1 MKKIIVKK
9 LRDNRYDCLFYFQV
23 ENIIH
28 GRLEKEWS
36 NTPYKNEVLTKKELD
51 EYASDSN
58 YIIEYL

>member
-9 LRDNRYDCLFYFQV
+9 LRDNQYDCLFYFQV
-23 ENIIH
+23 EQIIN
-28 GRLEKEWS
+28 RKLEKEWS

-51 EYASDSN
+51 EYTSDSN